1 MKYKIILCSLF
12 LGIGALSLVAA
23 CNHTGKAAAIEPAS
37 EILPA
42 VKTTEKAVSKQTAKI
57 DTVIIKG
64 MQFHPAKLTIHKGDE
79 VVWINEGIVEHDV
92 STDVEHT
99 WTSGIIKKGSSFKTT
114 PDKSFKYI
122 CSIHPTM
129 KGEIVV
135 ED

>member
-1 MKYKIILCSLF
+1 MNFKVMVFTML
-12 LGIGALSLVAA
+12 LGMGTLSLVA
-23 CNHTGKAAAIEPAS
+23 CNHTDKASATEAKEDISVLDQSA
-37 EILPA
+37 EILPNNV
-42 VKTTEKAVSKQTAKI
+42 VKT

-64 MQFHPAKLTIHKGDE
+64 MQFKPAKLTIHKGDQ
-79 VVWINEGIVEHDV
+79 VVWINKDIVDHDI
-92 STDVEHT
+92 STDVNRT
-99 WTSGIIKKGSSFKTT
+99 WSSGTIEIGKSFSTA